1 MSTRSERTKSIE
13 VLEKEFKDAKGI
25 YLTDNNKIDVAR
37 ISKVRVA
44 LRKKGMKYIVVK
56 NTLAKIAAE
65 KSGKKELMPYFKGQ
79 IGVVVAPQDGMA
91 PAKIIKDFQ
100 KEFAKDQKEL
110 LEVKI
115 AYVDGTTF
123 TGKDTARLAEIPPRE
138 VLLSQLLGVLSAP
151 MTKFAQ
157 TLNGVLTTFA
167 QTLEAVKVKKENEGG
182 AAPAAPKAAPTSA
195 AAPEPSAEA
204 PASPTDAP
212 AAQ

>member
-65 KSGKKELMPYFKGQ
+65 KSGKKEIAPYFKGQ
-79 IGVVVAPQDGMA
+79 IGVVIAPSDGMA

-115 AYVDGTTF
+115 AYVDGTAF
-123 TGKDTARLAEIPPRE
+123 TGKDTARLADIPPRE
-138 VLLSQLLGVLSAP
+138 VLLSQLLGVLQAP
-151 MTKFAQ
+151 MSKFAG

-167 QTLEAVKVKKENEGG
+167 QTLEAVKVQKEQAAGPDAG
-182 AAPAAPKAAPTSA
+182 AGAPPAAS
-195 AAPEPSAEA
+195 
-204 PASPTDAP
+204 
-212 AAQ
+212 

>member
-1 MSTRSERTKSIE
+1 MSTRTERTKSIE
-13 VLEKEFKDAKGI
+13 ILEKEFKDAKGI
-25 YLTDNNKIDVAR
+25 YLTDNNRIDVAR

-65 KSGKKELMPYFKGQ
+65 KSGKKELAPYFKGQ

-123 TGKDTARLAEIPPRE
+123 SGKDTARLAEIPPKE

-167 QTLEAVKVKKENEGG
+167 QTVDAVRVKKEKEGG
-182 AAPAAPKAAPTSA
+182 TAPAAPASAANPESPAAPA
-195 AAPEPSAEA
+195 DAGV
-204 PASPTDAP
+204 AS
-212 AAQ
+212 

>member
-1 MSTRSERTKSIE
+1 MSTRSERTQSIE

-65 KSGKKELMPYFKGQ
+65 KSGKKELAPYFKGQ

-110 LEVKI
+110 LEVKV

-123 TGKDTARLAEIPPRE
+123 SGKDTARLAEIPPKE

-167 QTLEAVKVKKENEGG
+167 QTLDAVKVKKEKEGG
-182 AAPAAPKAAPTSA
+182 ANA
-195 AAPEPSAEA
+195 AAPETAAA
-204 PASPTDAP
+204 PDAAVAAASPTDAP
-212 AAQ
+212 AA

>member
-110 LEVKI
+110 LEVKV

-123 TGKDTARLAEIPPRE
+123 SGKDTARLAEIPPRE

-167 QTLEAVKVKKENEGG
+167 QTLEAVKVKKEKEGG
-182 AAPAAPKAAPTSA
+182 AAPAAQAAPTSA
-195 AAPEPSAEA
+195 AAPETAAA

-212 AAQ
+212 AE